1 MVTQAPAIA
10 FACFQLAT
18 LARNTQAPATAF
30 ACSQLAALA
39 QKKRLGPYLSASA
52 FLGGFPPPNPPH
64 DVLNLLAYLA
74 PTSFSFGEGACSSP
88 PLRKNDRRIPPEQ
101 TCCHVLWLA
110 ATKKRIPP
118 IACYTPGTNGAICVY
133 DYRKR

>member
-1 MVTQAPAIA
+1 MVTQAPATA

-18 LARNTQAPATAF
+18 LARNTQAPAIAF

-64 DVLNLLAYLA
+64 SYPILLPRHHL
-74 PTSFSFGEGACSSP
+74 GG
-88 PLRKNDRRIPPEQ
+88 
-101 TCCHVLWLA
+101 V
-110 ATKKRIPP
+110 
-118 IACYTPGTNGAICVY
+118 G
-133 DYRKR
+133 